1 VTDTRLD
8 KNSRLDDC
16 RYYHCAKYEA
26 ALGHVSTRLGAQGVL
41 WFAWASGSRINE
53 CRYLND
59 QRDLTIYLPQRFGIR
74 IRSVMYNNILIPLEN
89 SPADSTILT
98 HIKPLARMTGAKL
111 LLVHVADGWVARNF
125 NQLQLAESQEMKE
138 DRVYLEKRQ
147 RELVDEGFSCD
158 ALLALGEPSD
168 EIVKLAREKYVD
180 LIAMTTHG
188 HRFISDIL
196 YGATADKVR
205 HAVDIPVLLVR
216 AK

>member
-1 VTDTRLD
+1 MS
-8 KNSRLDDC
+8 KND
-16 RYYHCAKYEA
+16 
-26 ALGHVSTRLGAQGVL
+26 G
-41 WFAWASGSRINE
+41 
-53 CRYLND
+53 
-59 QRDLTIYLPQRFGIR
+59 DLTIYLPRPFDIR
-74 IRSVMYNNILIPLEN
+74 IRNIMYNHILIPLEN
-89 SPADSTILT
+89 GPPDATILT

-138 DRVYLEKRQ
+138 DRIYLEERQ
-147 RELVDEGFSCD
+147 RELTNEGFSCE
-158 ALLALGEPSD
+158 AVLALGEPSD
-168 EIVKLAREKYVD
+168 EIIKLAREKDVD

-205 HAVDIPVLLVR
+205 HAVNIPVLLVR